1 MIIIKREEEELEEE
15 EEEEEEVK
23 EVKEGYMATAED
35 VTDEETITVTMAI
48 TGMFTIHGVSITLA
62 RLMLLGNVEEIIIMN
77 LVMTL
82 LTLTV

>member
-15 EEEEEEVK
+15 EEEVK
-23 EVKEGYMATAED
+23 EVEEGYMATAED